1 MTRIAIVGAGA
12 FGTSLAIYTH
22 SLGYAV
28 RVWCHEP
35 DLPGIVKARGE
46 NVPYLSGC
54 AVDPDIEFSNDV
66 AQVLDGAGL
75 VLIVCPSS
83 HMRSV
88 CELIAPHVPRD
99 AVLASMTK
107 GIENDTLYLMSD
119 VQRETLPDHV
129 ARLAYLS
136 GPSFAR
142 DIAAGLP
149 TNLTCAADDPAV
161 ATRVQELLHSSR
173 LRIYTSDDVVGV
185 ELGGAVKNVI
195 AITCGASDGLGLGD
209 STRAS
214 LMTRGLAEITRLG
227 VALGA
232 NPITFLGLAGVGDLM
247 LTCTGDQSRNR
258 TLGKR
263 LVSGETAEQIVS
275 SQKAVAEGYVTV
287 RAVRALK
294 EKLGIDMPIVE
305 AVYRVCYQ
313 GADFRDE
320 AETLSNRERKEEF
333 EGILPRVSRNE

>member
-1 MTRIAIVGAGA
+1 MARIAIVGAGA
-12 FGTSLAIYTH
+12 FGTSLGIYTH
-22 SLGYAV
+22 SIGHAV
-28 RVWCHEP
+28 RIWCHEE
-35 DLPGIVKARGE
+35 DLPGIVRAEGE
-46 NVPYLSGC
+46 NSPYLAGYP
-54 AVDPDIEFSNDV
+54 VDPGIDFSNDIP
-66 AQVLDGAGL
+66 QVLEGAEL

-83 HMRSV
+83 HMRTV
-88 CELIAPHVPRD
+88 CRGIADHIPAD
-99 AVLASMTK
+99 AVVASMTK
-107 GIENDTLYLMSD
+107 GIENDTLYLMSE
-119 VQRETLPDHV
+119 VQEETLPAHV

-149 TNLTCAADDPAV
+149 TNLTCAAADPEV
-161 ATRVQELLHSSR
+161 ATRAQELLHSTR

-195 AITCGASDGLGLGD
+195 AIACGASDGLGLGD

-263 LVSGETAEQIVS
+263 LVTSGETAEHIVG

-294 EKLGIDMPIVE
+294 EKLGVDMPIVE
-305 AVYRVCYQ
+305 AVYRVCYE
-313 GADFRDE
+313 GSDFLEE
-320 AETLSNRERKEEF
+320 AEKLSNRAMKEEF
-333 EGILPRVSRNE
+333 QGILPQ

>member
-1 MTRIAIVGAGA
+1 MARIAIVGAGA
-12 FGTSLAIYTH
+12 FGTSLGIYTN
-22 SLGYAV
+22 SLGHAV
-28 RVWCHEP
+28 RTWCHET
-35 DLPGIVKARGE
+35 DLPGIVRADGE
-46 NVPYLSGC
+46 NTPFLPGYP
-54 AVDPDIEFSNDV
+54 VDPGIDFSNDIPH
-66 AQVLDGAGL
+66 VLEDAEL
-75 VLIVCPSS
+75 VLIACPSS
-83 HMRSV
+83 HMRKV
-88 CELIAPHVPRD
+88 CQGLADHVPQC

-107 GIENDTLYLMSD
+107 GIENDTLCLMSE
-119 VQRETLPDHV
+119 VQAETLP
-129 ARLAYLS
+129 AQAERLAYLS

-142 DIAAGLP
+142 DIAGGLP
-149 TNLTCAADDPAV
+149 TNLTCAAADPDV
-161 ATRVQELLHSSR
+161 AATVQELMHSTR

-195 AITCGASDGLGLGD
+195 AIACGASDGLGLGD

-263 LVSGETAEQIVS
+263 LVSGETAEQVIG

-294 EKLGIDMPIVE
+294 EKLGVDMPIVE
-305 AVYRVCYQ
+305 AVYRVCYE
-313 GADFRDE
+313 GSDFLEE
-320 AETLSNRERKEEF
+320 AEKLSNRARKDEF
-333 EGILPRVSRNE
+333 QGILPQ

>member
-1 MTRIAIVGAGA
+1 MARIAIVGAGA
-12 FGTSLAIYTH
+12 FGTSLGIYTNSQGH
-22 SLGYAV
+22 AV
-28 RVWCHEP
+28 RIWCHEK
-35 DLPGIVKARGE
+35 DLPALVRTEGE
-46 NVPYLSGC
+46 NSTYLAGYPI
-54 AVDPDIEFSNDV
+54 DPGIDFSNDIPH
-66 AQVLDGAGL
+66 VLEGAEL
-75 VLIVCPSS
+75 VLIACPSS

-88 CELIAPHVPRD
+88 CEAIAPHVPGE

-107 GIENDTLYLMSD
+107 GIENDTLYLMSE
-119 VQRETLPDHV
+119 VQEETLPGHV
-129 ARLAYLS
+129 ERLAYLS

-149 TNLTCAADDPAV
+149 TNLTCAAADPGV
-161 ATRVQELLHSSR
+161 AGRVQELLHSTQ
-173 LRIYTSDDVVGV
+173 LRIYTSEDVIGV

-195 AITCGASDGLGLGD
+195 AIVCGASDGLGLGD

-263 LVSGETAEQIVS
+263 LVSGETAEQIVN

-287 RAVRALK
+287 KAVRALK
-294 EKLGIDMPIVE
+294 ERLGVDMPIVE

-313 GADFRDE
+313 GAEFLEE
-320 AETLSNRERKEEF
+320 AEKLSNRARKEEF
-333 EGILPRVSRNE
+333 QGILS

>member
-1 MTRIAIVGAGA
+1 MARIAIVGAGA
-12 FGTSLAIYTH
+12 FGTSLGIYTN
-22 SLGYAV
+22 SLGHAV
-28 RVWCHEP
+28 RIWCHER
-35 DLPGIVKARGE
+35 DLPETVRNEGE
-46 NVPYLSGC
+46 NSAYLAGYPL
-54 AVDPDIEFSNDV
+54 DPGIDFSNDIPH
-66 AQVLDGAGL
+66 VLEGAEL
-75 VLIVCPSS
+75 VLIACPSS
-83 HMRSV
+83 HMRKV
-88 CELIAPHVPRD
+88 CQGIADHVPPD

-107 GIENDTLYLMSD
+107 GIENETLNLMSE
-119 VQRETLPDHV
+119 VQEETLPAHV

-149 TNLTCAADDPAV
+149 TNLTCAAADPGV
-161 ATRVQELLHSSR
+161 AATVQELLHSSR

-195 AITCGASDGLGLGD
+195 AIVCGASDGLGLGD

-275 SQKAVAEGYVTV
+275 SQNAVAEGYVTV

-294 EKLGIDMPIVE
+294 EKLGVDMPIVE
-305 AVYRVCYQ
+305 AVYRVCYE
-313 GADFRDE
+313 GSDFMEE
-320 AETLSNRERKEEF
+320 AEKLSSRARKEEF
-333 EGILPRVSRNE
+333 QGILPLGQLK